1 MNGAEVLEAG
11 LLGEDEDDGV
21 VAVAA
26 AGVHGD
32 GGRLV
37 HHHQVLRHRDQAD
50 AGRRHRDLVP
60 AMAGYLLYT
69 VSVTQRRFY
78 SHYRWLIHSLPLL
91 CPHNSLYL
99 SVLLLF
105 FLELVCVET
114 FIGRGAGGVV
124 RTQLVHSLKMS
135 CVNKHELLLH
145 NLITMSDNIY
155 YNRQGAGRRDMTAD
169 SRHLAPPDST

>member
-1 MNGAEVLEAG
+1 MEAG
-11 LLGEDEDDGV
+11 LSTTTRSSVIETRRM
-21 VAVAA
+21 VAA
-26 AGVHGD
+26 DTGTSC
-32 GGRLV
+32 L
-37 HHHQVLRHRDQAD
+37 QS
-50 AGRRHRDLVP
+50 
-60 AMAGYLLYT
+60 GYLLYT

-91 CPHNSLYL
+91 CLHNSLFL

-105 FLELVCVET
+105 FQELVCVET

-135 CVNKHELLLH
+135 CVNKHELLLQ